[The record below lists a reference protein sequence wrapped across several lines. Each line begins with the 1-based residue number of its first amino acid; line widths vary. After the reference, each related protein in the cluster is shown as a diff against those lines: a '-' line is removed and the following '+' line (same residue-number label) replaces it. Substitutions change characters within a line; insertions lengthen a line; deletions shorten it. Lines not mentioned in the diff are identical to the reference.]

1 MIRSTALLLTVLTGF
16 SGLAYQITWQKYL
29 ATLLGSHSEATSA
42 VLGIFLG
49 GLSVG
54 YWLFGRLTLW
64 LGARAAASGRPPPL
78 LVAYGVLEAGIGV
91 WALLFP
97 LLFRGVHAVSYALPH
112 GSEAVGFT
120 VDVALAALL
129 IGPPTVLMGGTIPIL
144 TQALS
149 RTLDEATR
157 FHALVYAFNTVGAF
171 AGALAAG
178 FVLVPQLGL
187 VRVMLAM
194 GAVNLFA
201 GAVFVALG
209 MRRGGA
215 APVAPT
221 HAAASFDGFSVYAA
235 VATLVGFSMMV
246 IQTGVIRVAALSFGA
261 SQFTF
266 SMVVAIFVLCI
277 ALGSFIVSLV
287 PAVRAR
293 HVVANQWGLAAFA
306 LALGVALPS
315 TPYYAYLLRTPFA
328 NTELAFYLFQLQ
340 IFLMLGALCA
350 PAIICSGATLPLL
363 FHQMRR
369 EVGDLGNVAGALY
382 SWNTVGSLLGA
393 LLGGYALLYW
403 MDLREVYGLAA
414 GSLLLAALL
423 LTSRVYDLRRG
434 VAVALTPV
442 LLLAGLIGSWDPK
455 LLSLGLFRDPPPQ
468 KDGLVGKREF
478 LRKHVVY
485 RDPLIFYDDDPT
497 NNVSVWVHRFGDLES
512 LSLRVNGKSD
522 GNTLSDFTTMAM
534 AAIVPAL
541 FVEDPKRAFVI
552 GLGTGVTAGEL
563 AELDSIE
570 KVRVAEI
577 SHGVIRALPLFDFAN
592 RGASR
597 SHKIE
602 IERSD
607 AYRALA
613 RATGTFD
620 LIVSEPSNPWVAGV
634 ENLYSREF
642 LTAARARLTPHGV
655 FAQWIHSYELDE
667 ATLAL
672 VLRTYAE
679 VFENVAVWYM
689 QGTDLLLLGFES
701 RTAARDHYRLEQRA
715 SLPEFRGALRRL
727 GVESFP
733 ALLAH
738 ELLPLDVVHAAIG
751 EGPTQSLYHPRLGY
765 LAARAFFLRG
775 DTALP
780 FTGSARAAELGT
792 RNSLLRL
799 YADRF
804 GGRLPELA
812 LEQVAG
818 ETCKHMPSICV
829 TILAYAQREAPA
841 STRIASLVD
850 ELEARRVLDRDN
862 LPIVSGFLGS
872 DALPDTRPLS
882 VERARELGAL
892 FQRHYHHAAPFR
904 PDALLEMWQRCR
916 VMPPTPKQCAEA
928 AAAQSSAGA
937 LDAIA
942 RKDWLARCSATLQIS
957 RECQE
962 GFDAAREMLEG
973 PAHPVAERLETK

>member
-1 MIRSTALLLTVLTGF
+1 VIRSIALLLTVLTGF

-29 ATLLGSHSEATSA
+29 ATLLGSHSEATAA

-64 LGARAAASGRPPPL
+64 LGARAAGSGRPPPL
-78 LVAYGVLEAGIGV
+78 LLAYGLLEAGIGV

-97 LLFRGVHAVSYALPH
+97 LAFRGVHTISYALPH
-112 GSEAVGFT
+112 GSEALGFT

-149 RTLDEATR
+149 RTLEEATR

-171 AGALAAG
+171 AGALAGG

-201 GAVFVALG
+201 GGVFVVLG
-209 MRRGGA
+209 LLRGGPTA
-215 APVAPT
+215 AVPAGS
-221 HAAASFDGFSVYAA
+221 ARSFDGFSTYAA
-235 VATLVGFSMMV
+235 VALLVGFAMMV
-246 IQTGVIRVAALSFGA
+246 LQTGVIRVAALSFGA

-266 SMVVAIFVLCI
+266 SMVVAIFVFCI

-287 PAVRAR
+287 PAVRTF
-293 HVVANQWGLAAFA
+293 HVVANQWALAAFA
-306 LALGVALPS
+306 LALGLVLPS

-328 NTELAFYLFQLQ
+328 NTLLAFYLFQLQ
-340 IFLMLGALCA
+340 IFLLLGLMCA
-350 PAIICSGATLPLL
+350 PAIVCSGASLPLL
-363 FHQMRR
+363 FHQLRR

-382 SWNTVGSLLGA
+382 SWNTVGSLFGA

-403 MDLREVYGLAA
+403 LDLREVYALAA

-423 LTSRVYDLRRG
+423 LTARVYDLRRP
-434 VAVALTPV
+434 VALALVP
-442 LLLAGLIGSWDPK
+442 LLLVAGLVGNWDPK

-468 KDGLVGKREF
+468 PDTPLGKRAF
-478 LRKHVVY
+478 LADHDLY
-485 RDPLIFYDDDPT
+485 RDPIVFYDDDPI
-497 NNVSVWVHRFGDLES
+497 NNVAVWMHEFGDLES

-534 AAIVPAL
+534 AALVPAL
-541 FVEDPKRAFVI
+541 FVDDPRRAFVI

-563 AELDSIE
+563 AQLDSIE
-570 KVRVAEI
+570 RVRVAEI

-592 RGASR
+592 QGASK
-597 SHKIE
+597 SPKIR

-613 RATGTFD
+613 RATGSFD

-634 ENLYSREF
+634 ENLFSREF
-642 LTAARARLTPHGV
+642 LTTARERLTPNGV
-655 FAQWIHSYELDE
+655 YAQWMHSYELDE
-667 ATLAL
+667 ATLTL

-689 QGTDLLLLGFES
+689 QGTDLLLLGFEN
-701 RTAARDHYRLEQRA
+701 RFAARDHYRLEQRA
-715 SLPEFRGALRRL
+715 NLPEYRRALRRA
-727 GVESFP
+727 GVEGFP

-738 ELLPLDVVHAAIG
+738 ELLPLDVIHAAIG
-751 EGPTQSLYHPRLGY
+751 EGPVQSLYHPRLGY
-765 LAARAFFLRG
+765 LAGRAFFMRG

-780 FTGSARAAELGT
+780 FTGGGRAGEIGA

-804 GGRLPELA
+804 GGRLPEA
-812 LEQVAG
+812 EREQVLQ
-818 ETCKHMPSICV
+818 ETCKHMQALCR
-829 TILAYAQREAPA
+829 TLLAQWQLEEPT
-841 STRIASLVD
+841 SPRIAEILD
-850 ELEARRVLDRDN
+850 ELYERRSLDPVF
-862 LPIVSGFLGS
+862 LATLVGFLRPGA
-872 DALPDTRPLS
+872 DPDTEPLTPA
-882 VERARELGAL
+882 RAAELGAT
-892 FQRHYHHAAPFR
+892 FRQHYHHAAPFR
-904 PDALLEMWQRCR
+904 REALLDLWQRCR
-916 VMPPTPKQCAEA
+916 VTPPSAKQCAEA
-928 AAAQSSAGA
+928 AAAQSSAA
-937 LDAIA
+937 PLDALA
-942 RKDWLARCSATLQIS
+942 KQDWLESCSSTLAIGQ
-957 RECQE
+957 ECQR
-962 GFDAAREMLEG
+962 GFDAARELIEG
-973 PAHPVAERLETK
+973 PAQPIADRVAAE